1 MICPN
6 ISWFH
11 TVVTILAIRYRISR
25 QTSHPLHLPHAA
37 SWIFDKIIPRLQLFN
52 KFQHMP
58 IHSVTE
64 FCILTDWF
72 QTPCSRILS
81 SVMTD
86 CRNAERGQSGL
97 AHITSGVPKRL
108 LMSSAVTLLISSYK
122 LMFSKSLDHSTLN
135 TS

>member
-11 TVVTILAIRYRISR
+11 TVVTILALRYRISR

-86 CRNAERGQSGL
+86 CRNAERG
-97 AHITSGVPKRL
+97 AVRTCPYHIRCAKETPDV
-108 LMSSAVTLLISSYK
+108 ISCH
-122 LMFSKSLDHSTLN
+122 LTDIFI
-135 TS
+135 